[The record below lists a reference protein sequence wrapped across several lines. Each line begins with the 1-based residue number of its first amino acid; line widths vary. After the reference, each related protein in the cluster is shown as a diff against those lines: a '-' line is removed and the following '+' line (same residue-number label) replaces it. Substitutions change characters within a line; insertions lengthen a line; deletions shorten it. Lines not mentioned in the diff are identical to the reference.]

1 MSDQARLRRHIAAL
15 EDLQRRRI
23 KLEEKR
29 RAEVADLIERRARE
43 IENLKAQLT
52 IGVAT

>member
-23 KLEEKR
+23 ELAEKR
-29 RAEVADLIERRARE
+29 CQATEALIERRALE
-43 IENLKAQLT
+43 IANLKAQLT
-52 IGVAT
+52 IEVVQ

>member
-1 MSDQARLRRHIAAL
+1 MSDQAQLRRHIAAL

-23 KLEEKR
+23 ELAATE
-29 RAEVADLIERRARE
+29 ALIERRARE

-52 IGVAT
+52 IGAVQ

>member
-23 KLEEKR
+23 ELAEKR
-29 RAEVADLIERRARE
+29 RQATEALIERRARE
-43 IENLKAQLT
+43 IENLKAGLT
-52 IGVAT
+52 IGAVQ